1 MTYAD
6 RQAERDS
13 TYTAAYREWIA
24 TLSPE
29 ERAKLEASGIAA
41 PDTSR
46 HTSTRQGDAL
56 ALTLAAAPESTPGT
70 IDDGSSVSQIS
81 NDESEI
87 RGAAASAA
95 SDILASF
102 CARIRAHP
110 NPILAFDAAC
120 FASGLMGIEGL
131 SESALAKRHRVT
143 RAAFSKLV
151 VQWAETFG
159 LPPSRGMRS
168 KKARRAYRRA
178 RLTSLA
184 QHEQAAA

>member
-6 RQAERDS
+6 RQAERDT
-13 TYTAAYREWIA
+13 TYAAAYREWIA
-24 TLSPE
+24 SLSPE
-29 ERAKLEASGIAA
+29 ERAKLAAQGIAA

-56 ALTLAAAPESTPGT
+56 VLQLAASPETPSDAAPGSVSQLSAPDSQLAAA
-70 IDDGSSVSQIS
+70 
-81 NDESEI
+81 
-87 RGAAASAA
+87 AAA

-131 SESALAKRHRVT
+131 SESALAKRHGVT